1 MLRDGLRG
9 SFAVSMRLI
18 DLNPI
23 QAGVAEEVILGDITE
38 LAVMRQAIAGC
49 DACVHLAA
57 IPVEA
62 TFDKILHT
70 NIQGTWAVFEAARLE
85 GCPRRVCSPST
96 HAPRSYPIT
105 CRTRPDEP

>member
-1 MLRDGLRG
+1 VRLLITGAGGVVGTMLREGLHG
-9 SFAVSMRLI
+9 SLAAEVRLLDI
-18 DLNPI
+18 NPI
-23 QAGVAEEVILGDITE
+23 QPGLGKELVVGDITD
-38 LAVMRQAIAGC
+38 LGLMRKAISGC

-85 GCPRRVCSPST
+85 G
-96 HAPRSYPIT
+96 
-105 CRTRPDEP
+105 